1 MITERTIRCYKCD
14 VYVGTIRD
22 AKLMKG
28 LLFVCPIC
36 EEQNKESNP
45 FADFLS
51 ADLNTDWLF
60 STPKNKK

>member
-1 MITERTIRCYKCD
+1 
-14 VYVGTIRD
+14 
-22 AKLMKG
+22 MKG